1 MDLTDILQPY
11 SKLIDLEIEGEVHS
25 VPENNSLLR
34 CFQFLSIESISL
46 GDFCWNG
53 ECLNC
58 QVWIA
63 NGEKE
68 KLSSPAVPMSPK
80 ACEYSDCRTILTL
93 NSTIRRYAKARSAE
107 PQGTADRST
116 PDHI

>member
-1 MDLTDILQPY
+1 MTEPDIFAPHDRLIEIDILGAKY
-11 SKLIDLEIEGEVHS
+11 M

-34 CFQFLSIESISL
+34 CFQFLSMEAISY

-58 QVWIA
+58 QVWLQ

-68 KLSSPAVPMSPK
+68 KAVI
-80 ACEYSDCRTILTL
+80 ACRTTVTENMSIVRLSDEIDLELTAL
-93 NSTIRRYAKARSAE
+93 TR
-107 PQGTADRST
+107 D
-116 PDHI
+116 